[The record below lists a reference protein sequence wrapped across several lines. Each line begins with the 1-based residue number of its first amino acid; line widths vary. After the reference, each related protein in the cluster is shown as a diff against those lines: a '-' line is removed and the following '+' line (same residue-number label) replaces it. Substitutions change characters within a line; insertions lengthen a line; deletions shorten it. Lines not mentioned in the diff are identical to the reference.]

1 MTIWRTSRRGRPIA
15 GFVVAVG
22 AAGLLLASG
31 CADTG
36 GDPAGGSGLRSA
48 PSQPVPD
55 NAIAVSDEL
64 YYVPLAEPVQGC
76 RAYRQFSPTRAVTA
90 AIYFRTADG
99 RFVLDR
105 NQAVCD

>member
-1 MTIWRTSRRGRPIA
+1 MAI
-15 GFVVAVG
+15 G

-36 GDPAGGSGLRSA
+36 GDPAGGDLRSA
-48 PSQPVPD
+48 PAQPVPE
-55 NAIAVSDEL
+55 NAISVGDEL

-99 RFVLDR
+99 RFVFDR
-105 NQAVCD
+105 NQAACN